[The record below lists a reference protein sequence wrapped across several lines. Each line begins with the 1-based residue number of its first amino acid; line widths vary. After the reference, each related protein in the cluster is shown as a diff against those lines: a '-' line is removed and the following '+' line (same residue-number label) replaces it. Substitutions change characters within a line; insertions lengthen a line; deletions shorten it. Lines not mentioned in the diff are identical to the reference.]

1 MPTAMQVRCCSDKA
15 LPGWVKKSSCFMVWG
30 GSDEW
35 GARGCS
41 RDKTFA
47 EAERI
52 CREDADARLCT
63 VAELEGDCTQGAG

>member
-1 MPTAMQVRCCSDKA
+1 MQVRCCSDKV
-15 LPGWVKKSSCFMVWG
+15 LPGWVERSSLSNCSVWG
-30 GSDEW
+30 ESAVPKRSW
-35 GARGCS
+35 GCS

-52 CREDADARLCT
+52 CRGVARARLCT